1 MYLIFAL
8 ASAFSTAA
16 GTFLTRP
23 LIQKLPAFQV
33 IGPLFLLN
41 AVAAL
46 PFVAI
51 RQDWVALT
59 LTQSLEILLLGALTA
74 LSDPVFLDVI
84 TVEFPAQAGGVV

>member
-23 LIQKLPAFQV
+23 LIQKLPAFQI

-59 LTQSLEILLLGALTA
+59 LAQS
-74 LSDPVFLDVI
+74 S
-84 TVEFPAQAGGVV
+84 